1 MDRTVAVLLLL
12 HGTLLAI
19 AVDHSLDGL
28 SNSVDQNDLDSTG
41 VRLDCAKSKLNA
53 TSAGALPST
62 SEPGA
67 AASLKTLYRTRRQ
80 QSRTPG
86 KRPKPRP
93 GVFSTMSMTQDP
105 AEKAPPEVTQRRRRQ
120 LLPRTHHEALPNS
133 PRTKRSLQNKKKKGK
148 GRPGT
153 YSMLGSRPEPK
164 APRTKR
170 SPQNKNN
177 KNRPECSSM
186 LDHPIP
192 TPLRT
197 KRSLQNKKKK
207 GKGRPGTYS
216 MLGSS
221 PKPMPVERTK
231 RSLPLKKKAAK
242 TIVS

>member
-192 TPLRT
+192 TP
-197 KRSLQNKKKK
+197 
-207 GKGRPGTYS
+207 
-216 MLGSS
+216 
-221 PKPMPVERTK
+221 VERTK